1 MLPFFRK
8 VQYTP
13 LIDDRW
19 TRRPRYVTLIRYA
32 GAALLVVLL
41 LILVGFHFFGPYS
54 GHLIATRG
62 PDIVLPEIPK
72 DFQTVAVVFYGRR
85 SRVEILDCYLK
96 VVHRRWISN
105 AAVS

>member
-1 MLPFFRK
+1 MHPSFGEF
-8 VQYTP
+8 QYTR
-13 LIDDRW
+13 LIDDSW
-19 TRRPRYVTLIRYA
+19 PRRPRYVTLIRYI
-32 GAALLVVLL
+32 GAALLVILL

-54 GHLIATRG
+54 GHLVATRG

-96 VVHRRWISN
+96 VIRRR
-105 AAVS
+105 